1 VSSNAAPTDV
11 PRHPLPRRRYG
22 RGMSGPAG
30 NDQIDDVASGDIVY
44 LDRGDGERPYR
55 VVHQDARESPSG
67 KIFSITV
74 EPDDGNLFDIE
85 MPAGTTVRRSL
96 ESKWEST
103 ESPTPHD
110 EP

>member
-1 VSSNAAPTDV
+1 
-11 PRHPLPRRRYG
+11 
-22 RGMSGPAG
+22 
-30 NDQIDDVASGDIVY
+30 
-44 LDRGDGERPYR
+44 
-55 VVHQDARESPSG
+55 VHQDARESPSG

-103 ESPTPHD
+103 ESPMPHE